1 MKLCNYLE
9 NLLFPVLGIISKGI
23 NWLRRHSDFIVA
35 LATLITSVVACH
47 LSYEQRKIV
56 DTQLELM
63 RREKQPIF
71 EITQSIIDS
80 DYDNVYDT
88 ECMTI
93 SIVKNEVKEICSIKC
108 STYYKVEKYYKSA
121 TEFRIDSVI
130 YVPVSGYFGSHG
142 DPYGHSGVVACDT
155 TNNNYRSYILF
166 REECL
171 NKSMEERRVGYSC
184 DKIDFIE
191 ISYQDIYGKDDTVY
205 YEGTRRSTKEQYQYV
220 DNLAKKTFG
229 NNSIHFYLIKFDDV
243 QRGGAEGYK

>member
-1 MKLCNYLE
+1 MNTKFLE
-9 NLLFPVLGIISKGI
+9 NLFFSLLGIISKGI

-56 DTQLELM
+56 DNQLELM

-80 DYDNVYDT
+80 NNDNVYDT
-88 ECMTI
+88 ECMMI
-93 SIVKNEVKEICSIKC
+93 SIVKNEVKEIPGIKC
-108 STYYKVEKYYKSA
+108 STYYKVDKYFKSA

-130 YVPVSGYFGSHG
+130 YVLVDGYFGSNG
-142 DPYGHSGVVACDT
+142 GPYGHTGVVACDT
-155 TNNNYRSYILF
+155 TNNNYKSYIFF

-184 DKIDFIE
+184 DKINFIE
-191 ISYQDIYGKDDTVY
+191 INYQDIYGMDDTVY
-205 YEGTRRSTKEQYQYV
+205 FEGTRLSTKERYQYV
-220 DNLAKKTFG
+220 DNLAKRSFG
-229 NNSIHFYLIKFDDV
+229 NNSIHFNFVKLDDIL
-243 QRGGAEGYK
+243 RGGDGE